1 MPGRDVLLP
10 ALRRLLILVV
20 TIAAVIA
27 AVAVPIGLLAGSS
40 LSRSL
45 ALGYYLVGSFC
56 LIAGFFVGN
65 RGPVRPK
72 SDAFMPIFGS
82 RFMRWATPEE
92 RDETINMSAVYVL
105 LGLVLIVFGVV
116 ADTRYSLF

>member
-1 MPGRDVLLP
+1 LPARGVLLP
-10 ALRRLLILVV
+10 ALRRLLVLVLGGAAA
-20 TIAAVIA
+20 IAAVSL
-27 AVAVPIGLLAGSS
+27 PIGLLAGASA
-40 LSRSL
+40 SRSL

-72 SDAFMPIFGS
+72 SDLFIPMFGP

-92 RDETINMSAVYVL
+92 RDETINMSAVYVV
-105 LGLVLIVFGVV
+105 LGLVLIVFGVL